1 MNTSPSLSTAAA
13 SSSVSLA
20 LVVILEW
27 LLGYV
32 HIVMPADVQTAVAT
46 VLTSAI
52 HYAMI
57 NPDVL
62 KKTIGPEIPP

>member
-1 MNTSPSLSTAAA
+1 MNSTPSLSTAAA

-20 LVVILEW
+20 LVVIIQW
-27 LLGYV
+27 LLEYA
-32 HIVMPADVQTAVAT
+32 HIDMPADVQTAVAT

-57 NPDVL
+57 KPNSL
-62 KKTIGPEIPP
+62 KTMIQPTPPP